1 MVPCQTI
8 PCDEQ
13 SISLCAALTHPLH
26 DNMATYNPLKIQ
38 QQRLAEQQAE
48 LERQIAALQAQEKAA
63 ALQRIRALMLEFGIA
78 SDQLMPKSK
87 RKSKKPRVK
96 SSDRAGKKS
105 NAAYRD
111 PASAATWGGVGRRP
125 AWVVQWLEQGR
136 RLDELA
142 S

>member
-1 MVPCQTI
+1 
-8 PCDEQ
+8 
-13 SISLCAALTHPLH
+13 
-26 DNMATYNPLKIQ
+26 MATYNPLRIQ
-38 QQRLAEQQAE
+38 QQKLAEQQAE

-87 RKSKKPRVK
+87 SKSKSKKPRVK
-96 SSDRAGKKS
+96 SSDRAGKKA
-105 NAAYRD
+105 NAVYRD

>member
-13 SISLCAALTHPLH
+13 SISLCAALAHHLH

-38 QQRLAEQQAE
+38 QQRLAQQQAE

-63 ALQRIRALMLEFGIA
+63 ALQRVRALMSEFGISA
-78 SDQLMPKSK
+78 DQLMPKSK
-87 RKSKKPRVK
+87 SKTPRIKP
-96 SSDRAGKKS
+96 SDRAGRKS
-105 NAAYRD
+105 NAVYRD
-111 PASAATWGGVGRRP
+111 PASAATWGGHGRRP
-125 AWVVQWLEQGR
+125 AWVVQWLAQGR

>member
-13 SISLCAALTHPLH
+13 SISLCAALTHHFH

-78 SDQLMPKSK
+78 ADQLMPKG
-87 RKSKKPRVK
+87 KKPRVK
-96 SSDRAGKKS
+96 SSDRAGKKA
-105 NAAYRD
+105 NAVYRD

>member
-1 MVPCQTI
+1 
-8 PCDEQ
+8 
-13 SISLCAALTHPLH
+13 
-26 DNMATYNPLKIQ
+26 MATYNPLRIQ
-38 QQRLAEQQAE
+38 QQKLAEQQAE

-78 SDQLMPKSK
+78 ADQLMPKS
-87 RKSKKPRVK
+87 KSKKPRVK
-96 SSDRAGKKS
+96 SSDRAGKKA
-105 NAAYRD
+105 NAVYRD